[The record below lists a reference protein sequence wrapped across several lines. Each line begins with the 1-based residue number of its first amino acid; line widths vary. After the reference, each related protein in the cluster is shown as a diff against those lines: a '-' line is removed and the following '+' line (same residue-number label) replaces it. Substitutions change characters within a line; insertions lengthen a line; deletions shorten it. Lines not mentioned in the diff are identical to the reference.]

1 MSMIGCG
8 FGLRMAPD
16 FDEIGGVG
24 EGGLVENGEEK
35 KAWVFEADWGGE
47 GSEVTE

>member
-1 MSMIGCG
+1 MTCCG
-8 FGLRMAPD
+8 IELRNSFDFGG
-16 FDEIGGVG
+16 IGGVG

-35 KAWVFEADWGGE
+35 KAWVFEAEWGGE